1 MKLNTL
7 LYLPFS
13 THEGW
18 LEIERIHPRL
28 LKLFAFIVLPL
39 SLLPPLMVY
48 YAGTHYPEAFL
59 PQGLAKD
66 WAAVAAAFFLTEVFT
81 LLVMGWLI
89 KQVAETNTLR
99 IDYHDAYL
107 LASISPIPLWLS
119 SLALFVP
126 SLSFN
131 VVVSLAAIGLSCS
144 IIYHG
149 IEGLGHTG
157 EDMAAANVVQTV
169 IGIGL
174 IAWALMLVLV
184 ILTTPH
190 G

>member
-1 MKLNTL
+1 MKPNVLFH
-7 LYLPFS
+7 LPFS
-13 THEGW
+13 TSNGW
-18 LEIERIHPRL
+18 SEIERIHPKL
-28 LKLFAFIVLPL
+28 LKLFAFVVLPL

-59 PQGLAKD
+59 AQGAGKD

-81 LLVMGWLI
+81 LVVMGWLI
-89 KQVAETNTLR
+89 KQVANSDGLR

-126 SLSFN
+126 SLAFN
-131 VVVSLAAIGLSCS
+131 AVVSLAALGLSCG

-149 IEGLGHTG
+149 LESLGHTR
-157 EDMAAANVVQTV
+157 EDMLAANVVQTV

-184 ILTTPH
+184 IML
-190 G
+190 